1 MGKVRS
7 AGYKDTGLVGRVGP
21 GMGSL
26 GAQNLGENRK
36 SQWGFR
42 GRNKNFQLL
51 MKKGPSLHNSELQ
64 TGDQRMNEDW

>member
-1 MGKVRS
+1 
-7 AGYKDTGLVGRVGP
+7 
-21 GMGSL
+21 MGSL